1 MEFRSL
7 PRSGEKTGENSQAF
21 TRGIPDGVWT
31 VLVELE
37 VNPGV
42 LPSQVNWLVT
52 VVLS

>member
-1 MEFRSL
+1 MAR
-7 PRSGEKTGENSQAF
+7 P
-21 TRGIPDGVWT
+21 TRGIPDRVWT

-42 LPSQVNWLVT
+42 SPSQVNWLVT